1 MGLLG
6 VVLRAVILAL
16 LWLLPTVSPEP
27 APAGA
32 TAPETIVGLMHR
44 AAEERKRGDYAAA
57 AESYRQVL
65 RRAPGLYEAHLFLAD
80 SLRRRRLASEAEEE
94 FLTARRIRPAEPLP
108 HVGLADLL
116 RESFRFEEAL
126 KRLDEGRVSV
136 PPEKA
141 EPLVV
146 ARGNILRESGEPAAA
161 AKLLAE
167 AVARYPGSFHV
178 RESLAKSLLDLGKV
192 EEAVKALSEARERS
206 PGNSALELE
215 LKEASDLE
223 ADLRERA
230 ATAKA
235 PGAGT
240 EAWASLAR
248 LRYHARQFPLT
259 AEAASEGLKRDRAR
273 SDLRL
278 LRAMASERG
287 PRASEA
293 RGDLAKI
300 PKTAP
305 EHLLSLYHL
314 AYLARLDSD
323 ETGEEKLWEQ
333 AVREHP
339 EDPTA
344 RLMLV
349 LNWKRT
355 EQLAKRLE
363 SLGRDA
369 APQKSDRGRRLLEG
383 MALEEAGRSADALR
397 VYADAFRAA
406 PGDPEI
412 SARLS
417 NLAGRTPERI
427 PSLLEE
433 KPADSALG
441 QASRSAEDALLR
453 ARLIETTGRK
463 GEAIQILRDAW
474 RDFPNRSEVALSLGV
489 LSAQLDR
496 GGEDPDALIAKAI
509 ELDPR
514 SPWPLLQ
521 KGLRCLKSEDGKGAS
536 AVAEKALAIAPDLV
550 EAWQLAG
557 SARRVAGDPARAAE
571 DLSRALLLDPADSL
585 GVTRFQL
592 SLALAA
598 AGDRPAARQ
607 ALEGDLPPFPDL
619 IYRLAWSFA
628 GGTFLDRNF
637 HGQDW
642 QALRDRFP
650 DPHASPARAYAAV
663 AAMLQSL
670 GDPYTRLRSAE
681 ETTSIYLRLRAEK
694 LETDAQGA
702 PLPSSGTVLTRD
714 LGGDIGYLRLTSFSD
729 PSSREAIRKALEKM
743 AMEQGLVL
751 DLRGNAGGLVA
762 EADAVAGMLLEEGET
777 LGVQRTAS
785 GEEVQK
791 VAPGQPALKRK
802 PMVIL
807 TDRRT
812 GSAAEKLASGL
823 QGSGRATVLGEGT
836 FGKGVGQISRL
847 LPGGPMMLVTAV
859 ESLTAAGDTLQGRG
873 VVPDIPSEEDE
884 SIEKAREILKKPT
897 P

>member
-1 MGLLG
+1 
-6 VVLRAVILAL
+6 
-16 LWLLPTVSPEP
+16 
-27 APAGA
+27 
-32 TAPETIVGLMHR
+32 
-44 AAEERKRGDYAAA
+44 
-57 AESYRQVL
+57 
-65 RRAPGLYEAHLFLAD
+65 
-80 SLRRRRLASEAEEE
+80 
-94 FLTARRIRPAEPLP
+94 
-108 HVGLADLL
+108 
-116 RESFRFEEAL
+116 
-126 KRLDEGRVSV
+126 
-136 PPEKA
+136 
-141 EPLVV
+141 
-146 ARGNILRESGEPAAA
+146 
-161 AKLLAE
+161 
-167 AVARYPGSFHV
+167 
-178 RESLAKSLLDLGKV
+178 
-192 EEAVKALSEARERS
+192 
-206 PGNSALELE
+206 
-215 LKEASDLE
+215 
-223 ADLRERA
+223 
-230 ATAKA
+230 
-235 PGAGT
+235 
-240 EAWASLAR
+240 
-248 LRYHARQFPLT
+248 
-259 AEAASEGLKRDRAR
+259 
-273 SDLRL
+273 
-278 LRAMASERG
+278 MASERG

-305 EHLLSLYHL
+305 EHLLAVYHL

-323 ETGEEKLWEQ
+323 EAGEEKLWEQ

-349 LNWKRT
+349 LSWKRT

-363 SLGRDA
+363 SFGHEA
-369 APQKSDRGRRLLEG
+369 AAQKADRGRRLLEG
-383 MALEEAGRSADALR
+383 MALEEAGRSAEALR

-417 NLAGRTPERI
+417 NLAGRSPERI
-427 PSLLEE
+427 PSLLGE
-433 KPADSALG
+433 KPADSSQGTSVPPCRRRAAARAAGRGDGTQGRGDPDPPGGL
-441 QASRSAEDALLR
+441 
-453 ARLIETTGRK
+453 ARL
-463 GEAIQILRDAW
+463 
-474 RDFPNRSEVALSLGV
+474 PNRSEVALSLGV
-489 LSAQLDR
+489 LSAQMGR

-521 KGLRCLKSEDGKGAS
+521 KGLRLLKSQDGKGAI
-536 AVAEKALAIAPDLV
+536 AAAEKALAIAPDLV

-557 SARRVAGDPARAAE
+557 SARRDGRRSRRAAK

-619 IYRLAWSFA
+619 IYRLAWSFT

-681 ETTSIYLRLRAEK
+681 ETTSIYLRLRTEK

-702 PLPSSGTVLTRD
+702 PLPTSGTVLTRD
-714 LGGDIGYLRLTSFSD
+714 LGEDIGYLRLTSFSD

-743 AMEQGLVL
+743 AMEQGPGAGFARQCRRAGR
-751 DLRGNAGGLVA
+751 RGRRGRGHASRGRGDPGSPAHRVGRGGPEGGAGP
-762 EADAVAGMLLEEGET
+762 AGAQE
-777 LGVQRTAS
+777 
-785 GEEVQK
+785 
-791 VAPGQPALKRK
+791 K

-884 SIEKAREILKKPT
+884 SIEKAREI
-897 P
+897 